1 MIICFSFIFNKVHTH
16 CYEAVDLDDFVR
28 VRNVQVEVWRLR

>member
-1 MIICFSFIFNKVHTH
+1 VH

-28 VRNVQVEVWRLR
+28 VRSIEVVVFLVLTRF